1 MKQIGIKQV
10 VNTLRQ
16 SSPVGHT
23 IDRTMERLRGDEH
36 TAMPAPVADTADET
50 RIVPPPPPPDPSRE
64 SFDVWGFDDTSF
76 EISPN
81 GHVVLTGSRYSLC
94 GDEMPNFLPWI
105 CGIMDIS
112 IDLDDIHAPHYPPE
126 IPKPKKKKAFT
137 SAVSALLA
145 DDQVSD
151 DAEQRLRHGHG
162 HTQEEMY
169 AIKYGSLPRVPD
181 LVVWPTTDEEVE
193 ALVQLALKHDVVLV
207 PYGGGTNVTDA
218 LRCPP
223 EEKRFICS
231 VDMRRMNRV
240 LWIDPTNRMACIQA
254 GAVGRHI
261 QEQLAVYGFTMGHEP
276 DSVEFSTLGG
286 WVATHASGMKK
297 NKYGNIEDIVLDVTA
312 VTATGTLRRTHIA
325 PRESIGTDPKR
336 MMLGSEGNYGIITS
350 AVVKLFPLPECQEH
364 GSVLFKTFE
373 DGVAFMFDLTR
384 NGTPPASIRLVDNVQ
399 FQFGMA
405 LKPASAGW
413 KAQKSKL
420 EKLVVTKLKGFD
432 PDKMVACTIVFEGTH
447 DEVALQQQQLYRIAA
462 QHGGMKAGAENGK
475 KGYELTFGIAYI
487 RDFVMNFHVIAESF
501 ETSVPWSQT
510 ITLCDR
516 VKKRVFDE
524 HQARGLPG
532 KPFVTCRVT
541 QVYPTGVAVYF
552 YFAFSYKGVD
562 NPTEVYLE
570 LEHIARE
577 EIIAAGGS
585 ISHHHGVGKI
595 RTAFLPDIMSEGS
608 MAFTRE
614 AKRAFDP
621 KGNFG
626 VRNHQTASKPT
637 DAA

>member
-1 MKQIGIKQV
+1 MSKSVLKQAVRQLRRGPV
-10 VNTLRQ
+10 VGE
-16 SSPVGHT
+16 V
-23 IDRTMERLRGDEH
+23 IDRAMDTVRGPEGS
-36 TAMPAPVADTADET
+36 ASPAPVAMSADET
-50 RIVPPPPPPDPSRE
+50 RIVPPPPPPDSSQE
-64 SFDVWGFDDTSF
+64 SFDVWGFDDTEF
-76 EISPN
+76 QISPR
-81 GHVVLTGSRYSLC
+81 GHVVLTGNRYSLC

-105 CGIMDIS
+105 RGIMEIPIDI
-112 IDLDDIHAPHYPPE
+112 DDVNPPAYPPA
-126 IPKPKKKKAFT
+126 IPKPKRKKGFTDGLKAIMTDEHFT
-137 SAVSALLA
+137 
-145 DDQVSD
+145 D
-151 DAEQRLRHGHG
+151 DAEERLRHGHG

-169 AIKYGSLPRVPD
+169 AIKYGSLTRVPD
-181 LVVWPTTDEEVE
+181 LVVWPTEQSHVE
-193 ALVQLALKHDVVLV
+193 GLVELAGKHDVVLV

-223 EEKRFICS
+223 SEKRFICS
-231 VDMRRMNRV
+231 VDMRRMNRI

-261 QEQLAVYGFTMGHEP
+261 MSQLATYGFTMGHEP

-312 VTATGTLRRTHIA
+312 VTASGTLTRKQIA

-336 MMLGSEGNYGIITS
+336 MMFGSEGNYGIITS
-350 AVVKLFPLPECQEH
+350 AVVKLFPLPQCQEH
-364 GSVLFKTFE
+364 GSVLFRTFE

-405 LKPASAGW
+405 LKPASHGW
-413 KAQKSKL
+413 KARKSKL
-420 EKLVVTKLKGFD
+420 EKLFVTKLKGFD

-447 DEVALQQQQLYRIAA
+447 EEVALQQDQVYRIASR
-462 QHGGMKAGAENGK
+462 HGGMKAGAENGK

-510 ITLCDR
+510 ISLCDR
-516 VKKRVFDE
+516 VKKRLFDE

-552 YFAFSYKGVD
+552 YFAFSYKGVE
-562 NPTEVYLE
+562 NPTKVYLE

-577 EIIAAGGS
+577 EILAAGGS

-595 RTAFLPDIMSEGS
+595 RKAFLPDIMSEGGLS
-608 MAFTRE
+608 FNRE

-621 KGNFG
+621 QGIFG
-626 VRNHQTASKPT
+626 TQNHQTDDSAQ
-637 DAA
+637 